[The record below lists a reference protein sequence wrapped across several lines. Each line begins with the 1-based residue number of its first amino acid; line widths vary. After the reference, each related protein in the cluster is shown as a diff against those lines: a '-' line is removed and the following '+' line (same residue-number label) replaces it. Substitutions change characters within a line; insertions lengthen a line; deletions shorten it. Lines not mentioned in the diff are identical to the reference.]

1 MCIVCAGAAQVRD
14 FLNAKDA
21 RKYDRQ
27 RLHKI
32 YKLSIFSNFRN
43 EKFKSGINV
52 KGKTRRKTIL
62 FWSLAVLILLGA
74 TTIEVLIGSE
84 CLKDIDIWIDM

>member
-21 RKYDRQ
+21 RKYDRGYT
-27 RLHKI
+27 RYV

-43 EKFKSGINV
+43 EQIKRGIDV

-74 TTIEVLIGSE
+74 TTIAVLIGSE
-84 CLKDIDIWIDM
+84 CLHDIDMWIDM

>member
-1 MCIVCAGAAQVRD
+1 MKYVIVCAGAAQVRD

-21 RKYDRQ
+21 RKYDRF
-27 RLHKI
+27 LGT
-32 YKLSIFSNFRN
+32 NFRN
-43 EKFKSGINV
+43 KQIKRGIDV

-74 TTIEVLIGSE
+74 TTIAVLIGSE
-84 CLKDIDIWIDM
+84 CLKYIDNWIDM